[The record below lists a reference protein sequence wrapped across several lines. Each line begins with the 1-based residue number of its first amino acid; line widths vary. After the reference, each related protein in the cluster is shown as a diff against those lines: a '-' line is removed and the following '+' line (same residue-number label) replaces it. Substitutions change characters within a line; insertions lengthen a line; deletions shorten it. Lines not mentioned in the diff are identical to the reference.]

1 MPNTPFEYPDLLH
14 PPVIEGSSPT
24 TQRRHE
30 PRALPRQLHT
40 LVDAYRQH
48 GYRAALLDPLSLS
61 PVPHLRE
68 LTPAF
73 HNLDIDQSHGFD
85 PDSLPDASTVRE
97 LMHRLHRT
105 YCCNIGFDFT
115 GLRDETR
122 RKWLY
127 ARIESENP
135 VTPLAPDLRESL
147 LHRLLAAEAWER
159 LAAQTVPDGKRF
171 SVEGCESLLPLM
183 DAMVDNAA
191 RNGVRHVFVSMPHR
205 GRLNVLVNLFGV
217 PALHMLE
224 CLDPLSD
231 TAAEQTDL
239 PYHLGAQTTRATTSG
254 HVDMTLA
261 SNPSH
266 LESAFPVVSGMARAW
281 CDDHPGL
288 DAALIVVHGDAAF
301 AGQGVVPETLNM
313 TRQEGY
319 SVGGTIHVIVNNQ
332 IGFTTPNRMNRE
344 SPLFC
349 TDVARMIDAPVIH
362 VNADY
367 PDDVLRAV
375 GIAFDYRM
383 RFGTDVVIDLI
394 GYRRLGH
401 SEHDLPAVTQPQWQK
416 RIDGH
421 IPVCER
427 YHATIPGV
435 AALASL
441 RAEALHRLGN
451 QAEGNAAIKRID
463 SAPSRL
469 PLRTGA
475 AQGCSEVQL
484 RATIAA
490 LTTLPPG
497 LRVHERVRRLI
508 DTGQAAAAQG
518 TSPVN
523 WTLAENLAY
532 ATMLDDGMGLR
543 ISGMDVGR
551 GTFMHRH
558 AVWHAQGD
566 SPEEES
572 TYVPLQHIGAQGQC
586 DIVNSPLTEE
596 AVLGFEYGYSVQTR
610 SRLTIWEGQYG
621 DFANGAQVMIDQ
633 FIASGEYK
641 WGQQSALTVL
651 LPHGHEG
658 VGPEHSN
665 GYLGRFLQLC
675 AANNL
680 CVAVPSTSAQ
690 WFHLLREHAASK
702 AIRPL
707 IVMSPKSRLYDNPA
721 SYGCVRDLV
730 EGRFLPLIAPEDRGA
745 SENVTRV
752 VLCSGKFYYELEAS
766 RAAANDNTVAL
777 VRIERLYPFPSTEL
791 GTAFAV
797 YQNLRQ
803 VVWAQEEDAN
813 QGAWRSVR
821 EEIEAVLPS
830 RCTLNAVCRTATPS
844 GAHASQRGHRT
855 EQARLIQTALGY

>member
-1 MPNTPFEYPDLLH
+1 MPNTPFEYPDVLH
-14 PPVIEGSSPT
+14 SPVIKGSSPAT
-24 TQRRHE
+24 RGLHEALASPQQTQSL
-30 PRALPRQLHT
+30 A
-40 LVDAYRQH
+40 DAYRQH
-48 GYRAALLDPLSLS
+48 GYRIARLDPLGLS
-61 PVPHLRE
+61 PAPRLRE
-68 LTPAF
+68 LAPAF
-73 HNLDIDQSHGFD
+73 HDLDIDQARGFD
-85 PDSLPDASTVRE
+85 PDLLPGALTVRE
-97 LMHRLHRT
+97 LAHWLHRT
-105 YCCNIGFDFT
+105 YCGNIGFDCT
-115 GLRDETR
+115 GLRDEIR

-127 ARIESENP
+127 ARIESESQADP
-135 VTPLAPDLRESL
+135 VAPNSRETL

-171 SVEGCESLLPLM
+171 SLEGCESLLPLM
-183 DAMVDNAA
+183 DAMVDNAG
-191 RNGVRHVFVSMPHR
+191 RNGVRHLFVSMPHR
-205 GRLNVLVNLFGV
+205 GRLNILVNLFGV
-217 PALHMLE
+217 PAQHMLE

-231 TAAEQTDL
+231 TAATQTDL

-281 CDDHPGL
+281 RDDHPESDG
-288 DAALIVVHGDAAF
+288 ALIVVHGDAAF

-313 TRQEGY
+313 TRQAGY

-332 IGFTTPNRMNRE
+332 IGFTTPNRMNAE

-349 TDVARMIDAPVIH
+349 TDVTRMIDAPVIH

-375 GIAFDYRM
+375 RIAFDYRM
-383 RFGTDVVIDLI
+383 HFGTDVVIDLI

-416 RIDGH
+416 QIDGH

-427 YHATIPGV
+427 YHAMIPGV
-435 AALASL
+435 AALESL
-441 RAEALHRLGN
+441 RTEALNRLGEVAVEN
-451 QAEGNAAIKRID
+451 TRIKRTD
-463 SAPSRL
+463 SASNRL

-475 AQGCSEVQL
+475 TQGCPEVQL
-484 RATIAA
+484 HATIAA

-497 LRVHERVRRLI
+497 LRVHEKVRRLI
-508 DTGQAAAAQG
+508 DNGKAAATQE

-532 ATMLDDGMGLR
+532 ATLLDDGVGLR

-566 SPEEES
+566 LPEDES

-610 SRLTIWEGQYG
+610 SRLTIWEAQYG

-680 CVAVPSTSAQ
+680 CVTVPSTSAQ
-690 WFHLLREHAASK
+690 WFHLLREQAASN

-707 IVMSPKSRLYDNPA
+707 IVMSPKSRLYEDPA
-721 SYGCVRDLV
+721 SHGCVRDLV
-730 EGRFLPLIAPEDRGA
+730 EGRFLPVIAPEDRGA
-745 SENVTRV
+745 SESVTRV

-766 RAAANDNTVAL
+766 RAAENDGTVAL
-777 VRIERLYPFPSTEL
+777 VRIEQLYPFPSTEL
-791 GTAFAV
+791 GAAFAA
-797 YQNLRQ
+797 YPNLRD
-803 VVWAQEEDAN
+803 VVWTQEEDAN

-821 EEIEAVLPS
+821 EEIEAALPS
-830 RCTLNAVCRTATPS
+830 RCALKAVCRTATPS
-844 GAHASQRGHRT
+844 GAHASQRAHRT
-855 EQARLIQTALGY
+855 EQARLVRDALGY